1 MSALAGTGQLV
12 RLAFRRDK
20 IAVPSWIYFLTAVGV
35 GTAYGSDAAYTTPAD
50 RLKFADSINGNP
62 AMRAL
67 YGPVHDAFS
76 EGSVSVWKLG
86 GIASALIGVMAILL
100 TVRHTRADEESGRLE
115 LVSAGVVGRYAALTA
130 SLVTVLTT
138 TLVLTVLVAAGLIAI
153 GLPAV
158 GSIAFALTW
167 LAIGAMFAGVAAVA
181 AQLTESSRSAGG
193 IAFTVLGAA
202 YLLRAVGDVAGH
214 DGPSWLV
221 WLSPL
226 GWTARLGPY
235 SHERWWV
242 LGVALVFAA
251 VCLAVAFT
259 LVGRRDIGAG
269 LLPSRPG
276 PAEAAAGLRGPL
288 ALAWRLQRGS
298 LLGWTAGF
306 LVYGAAIGG
315 VTDSVEGML
324 SGRSSR
330 DVLAKL
336 GGGGALV
343 DTFLSAVMAIMAL
356 VASAYAVQAV
366 LRLRS
371 EETGGLAE
379 PLLATRVGRVG
390 WAASHIAFAVV
401 GPAVLMAVEGLVI
414 GLIHGVRSHDVGTQ
428 LPRVLWSALVQ
439 LPAVWV
445 LVGITVLLYGV
456 ASRLAVVAWGALGL
470 FLLLGELGP
479 LLKLKQWAMD
489 VSPFTHVPKLP
500 GAAMRTA
507 PVIWLTLLAAA
518 LTAAGLAG
526 LRRRDLG
533 G

>member
-1 MSALAGTGQLV
+1 MSTLAGTGQLAK
-12 RLAFRRDK
+12 LAFRRSR
-20 IAVPSWIYFLTAVGV
+20 IAVPAWIYILTAVAV
-35 GTAYGSDAAYTTPAD
+35 GTAYSSDKAFPTLAKRQEFAAGV
-50 RLKFADSINGNP
+50 NGNP
-62 AMRAL
+62 SMRAL

-76 EGSVSVWKLG
+76 EGSVSVWKVG
-86 GIASALIGVMAILL
+86 GIASALVGLMAILL

-138 TLVLTVLVAAGLIAI
+138 NLILAVLVAVGLVAI
-153 GLPAV
+153 GLPVV

-167 LAIGAMFAGVAAVA
+167 LAIGTMFTAVAAVA
-181 AQLTESSRSAGG
+181 AQLTESSRAATGV
-193 IAFTVLGAA
+193 ALAVLGLA
-202 YLLRAVGDVAGH
+202 YLLRATGDAVGNN
-214 DGPSWLV
+214 GPSWLV

-242 LGVALVFAA
+242 LGIVAVFAA
-251 VCLAVAFT
+251 VALLVAFT
-259 LVGRRDIGAG
+259 LVGRRDLGSG
-269 LLPSRPG
+269 LLPDRPG
-276 PAEAAAGLRGPL
+276 PAEAAAGLRSPL

-298 LLGWTAGF
+298 LLAWVAGF
-306 LVYGAAIGG
+306 VVYGAAIGG
-315 VTDSVEGML
+315 VTDNMEGML
-324 SGRSSR
+324 GGKSGR
-330 DVLAKL
+330 DMLAKL
-336 GGGGALV
+336 GGDGTLV
-343 DTFLSAVMAIMAL
+343 DAFVSTVMAIMAL

-371 EETGGLAE
+371 EENGGLAE

-401 GPAVLMAVEGLVI
+401 GPAILMAVEGLVI
-414 GLIHGVRSHDVGTQ
+414 GLIHGLRSHDLGTQ
-428 LPRVLWSALVQ
+428 LPRILWSALVQ

-456 ASRLAVVAWGALGL
+456 ASRFAVVAWGALGL
-470 FLLLGELGP
+470 FLMLGELGP

-489 VSPFTHVPKLP
+489 LSPFTHVPKLH
-500 GAAMRTA
+500 GAAMRMA
-507 PVIWLTLLAAA
+507 PVIWLMVLAVA